1 MRPNL
6 QFFLRVPLLSMVLAG
21 CSNDDAELL
30 GETFDTSSL
39 SMSVQ
44 PIFDANCAFSGCH
57 GGSAPQANM
66 SLEAPNIFK
75 TGIGIVGVPSL
86 ETTLLLRV
94 MPGDSNASYLI
105 HKLEGTQL
113 RPSVG
118 GCCDQMP
125 QGVQP
130 LNSATIQVIR
140 DWIDQGSQNN

>member
-21 CSNDDAELL
+21 CANDDAELL
-30 GETFDTSSL
+30 GGIFDTSSL

-57 GGSAPQANM
+57 AGSSPQANM

-75 TGIGIVGVPSL
+75 PGIGIVGVSSL
-86 ETTLLLRV
+86 QAPLLLRV

-113 RPSVG
+113 SVG

-125 QGVQP
+125 LGVQP